1 MSGHFEVLFHG
12 EIYAS
17 VDPDKAQ
24 ADMAELFRQPLEA
37 VKRLFNGKTWV
48 LKDNLDRETA
58 ERYQVELAKIGLISE
73 LRDRSPKFVPKKA
86 PERQAKSQNFTI
98 ESIAISR
105 MTCPACGYEQL
116 EADYCARC
124 GANIERAVKRLKQ
137 KEREDRVLQER
148 IQQLHARTQEQ
159 LAVPPPAEAAATVAP
174 PRMRVGAAP
183 VLQVTADP
191 SRSSALLWVVAG
203 VAVALLGAGVLLA
216 LEIIDLPF

>member
-24 ADMAELFRQPLEA
+24 ADMAELFRQPIDA

-48 LKDNLDRETA
+48 LKDHLDRETA

-73 LRDRSPKFVPKKA
+73 LRDRSPKFVPKKS
-86 PERQAKSQNFTI
+86 PGPQAKSQNFTI

-159 LAVPPPAEAAATVAP
+159 LAVPPQTDPVAP
-174 PRMRVGAAP
+174 PRLRVGAAP
-183 VLQVTADP
+183 VLQVTPDP
-191 SRSSALLWVVAG
+191 RRSGALLWMVAG
-203 VAVALLGAGVLLA
+203 IALALLGAGILLA
-216 LEIIDLPF
+216 LEIVDLPF